1 MLRAT
6 FLYHVFDDPAFAG
19 KGALALASIPVIAVG
34 GGAKV
39 PRPMYSLKGDLNEL
53 RRIGAGKGIVDAGV
67 TDLGVKTANGRDLL
81 ALKVGNGASHKVL
94 VLGCHHAR
102 EWISVEM
109 AYYIAE
115 YLVST
120 YPQGPPQNEKEKRIK
135 HLLMNRQ
142 IWFVPMVN
150 PDGHNQT
157 ITVNRIWRQNNNS
170 STLKSAVTVVR
181 GATTLHFAAGTPYDG
196 VDINRNYATSGA
208 AASAPTATPFLAWG
222 AETFHPIT
230 GDVETSR
237 DPADSAIDKQ
247 VFCGESAAS
256 EQETKAVQKL
266 MGDVGFRSVIS
277 FHSFGEQWL
286 WPGPLTTGSGDAYV
300 DWVGKGA
307 EADTGSVGDKYKF
320 TGGPDPYPTSGDM
333 VDFAFQN
340 MAHWRPAF
348 TPEVRPKNSAPASSH
363 FSRLPESQ
371 IEPCFGENLA
381 ATLAVINC
389 AGFDAKAAPQKLSTA
404 TGAPPQKCQ
413 FVRHCWEVF
422 RGWTP

>member
-1 MLRAT
+1 MLRT
-6 FLYHVFDDPAFAG
+6 KFLYHVLDDPAFKG
-19 KGALALASIPVIAVG
+19 KGLISASIPVVPIG
-34 GGAKV
+34 GGVKK
-39 PRPMYSLKGDLNEL
+39 PRQMYSLKGDLDEL
-53 RRIGAGKGIVDAGV
+53 RKIGAGKGIVDASV
-67 TDLGVKTANGRDLL
+67 ADLGIKTRNGRDLL
-81 ALKVGNGASHKVL
+81 AIKVGNGAAHKVL

-115 YLVST
+115 YLIT
-120 YPQGPPQNEKEKRIK
+120 AHPQGQPTNDKEKRIK

-157 ITVNRIWRQNNNS
+157 ITTDRMWRQNNNS
-170 STLKSAVTVVR
+170 SALKSDVTVVR
-181 GATTLHFAAGTPYDG
+181 NGTTLTFKKGAHYNG
-196 VDINRNYATSGA
+196 VDVNRNYDTSGA
-208 AASAPTATPFLAWG
+208 AGSAPTATPILAWG
-222 AETFHPIT
+222 VETFHPVT

-256 EQETKAVQKL
+256 EQETKAVQKVIA
-266 MGDVGFRSVIS
+266 DQGFRSVVS
-277 FHSFGEQWL
+277 FHSFSEEWL
-286 WPGPLTTGSGDAYV
+286 WPGPLTTGSGDPYV

-307 EADTGSVGDKYKF
+307 EADTASVGDKYTYK
-320 TGGPDPYPTSGDM
+320 GGPDPYPTSGDM

-340 MAHWRPAF
+340 MAHWRPAY
-348 TPEVRPKNSAPASSH
+348 TPEVRPKSSAPASEW
-363 FSRLPESQ
+363 FSGLSESE
-371 IEPCFGENLA
+371 IEPCFKENLA

-389 AGFDAKAAPQKLSTA
+389 AGFDAQAAAQKLSTA
-404 TGAPPQKCQ
+404 TAVPPQKGQ